1 MINIIYKQYN
11 STLFISLILIFLLIL
26 FSLKYSFYLY
36 LFFII
41 ISNIL
46 FYLFDK
52 KNIFYFFFLSIIVI
66 NILYLSFYNNIIENY
81 RGQRRLRRRV
91 AAEDEEEEE
100 VARRQAEDQ
109 RRNKMAR
116 GGGMAISSAVVTN
129 NNNPTETIKPYCN
142 ELIRELENEY
152 DRLINIVKK
161 GSEEE
166 LRNYYDIFYHHDRG
180 SKITSKSLGIRTP
193 QIEQLLEAY
202 ARQAKHKRQETVPII
217 NIKQRKLNIIKQ
229 LENLKK
235 VNVERFKKYC
245 IKNNKKNLKILKK
258 NLLRNMKDLDRI
270 HS

>member
-81 RGQRRLRRRV
+81 RGT
-91 AAEDEEEEE
+91 
-100 VARRQAEDQ
+100 
-109 RRNKMAR
+109 
-116 GGGMAISSAVVTN
+116 GTN
-129 NNNPTETIKPYCN
+129 NNNPTETIQPYCN
-142 ELIRELENEY
+142 SLISELENEY
-152 DRLINIVKK
+152 DRIIQIVRE

-166 LRNYYDIFYHHDRG
+166 LRKYYKLFHHHDSG
-180 SKITSKSLGIRTP
+180 SKITSESLGIITP
-193 QIEQLLEAY
+193 QIKQLLEAY
-202 ARQAKHKRQETVPII
+202 ARKAKHKRQETVPII
-217 NIKQRKLNIIKQ
+217 NIEQSKLNIINQ
-229 LENLKK
+229 LEKLKK
-235 VNVERFKKYC
+235 VDVERFKKYC
-245 IKNNKKNLKILKK
+245 IKYNKKNLKILKK
-258 NLLRNMKDLDRI
+258 DLLRNIKHVVRI